1 MSKERIC
8 NLLTPM
14 NLQFFADGEGDGVVD
29 NANSDGAENTEN
41 ESTNTQMTKTY
52 EDALAEIAAA
62 QAEVKKAKA
71 DRDAAL
77 KKSGELTKQL
87 RAKMTE
93 TELAAEKAAQEQEER
108 DQHLAELEAFQKKT
122 LAKERYI
129 AQYSVDDAIDLSLVA
144 SLAEKAAEAE
154 TKGDMEALSEI
165 NMQWLKAVRKQD
177 RTKFLG
183 ERARVNVGDGEESSM
198 TKDEIM
204 HIEDRDK
211 RRAEIAKHLNLF
223 TQETP

>member
-14 NLQFFADGEGDGVVD
+14 NLQFFADGDGDGVVD
-29 NANSDGAENTEN
+29 NANSDGVENTEN
-41 ESTNTQMTKTY
+41 ESTDTQTTKTY

-122 LAKERYI
+122 LAKERYT
-129 AQYSVDDAIDLSLVA
+129 AQYSVDNAIDLSLVA

-177 RTKFLG
+177 RQKMLG

-198 TKDEIM
+198 TKEEILA
-204 HIEDRDK
+204 IEDRDK
-211 RRAEIAKHLNLF
+211 RQVEIAKHLNLF
-223 TQETP
+223 T